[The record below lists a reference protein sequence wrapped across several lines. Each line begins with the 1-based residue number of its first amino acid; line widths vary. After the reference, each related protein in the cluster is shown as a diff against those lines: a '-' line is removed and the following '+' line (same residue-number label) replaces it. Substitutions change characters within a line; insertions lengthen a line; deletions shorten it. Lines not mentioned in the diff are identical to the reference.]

1 MYFKYLRSGSAMT
14 RVVSARTRHYLLTSD
29 FDPRH
34 KYVLHTR
41 KTSAFRDATYS
52 FVEEVALL
60 QAADCS
66 LANNV
71 RRTSFAS
78 VAVTSCLPMQ

>member
-14 RVVSARTRHYLLTSD
+14 RVVSARTRDYLLTSD
-29 FDPRH
+29 FDP
-34 KYVLHTR
+34 